1 MIRPE
6 IPGSMPVSEVELLVF
21 VMDGSGSMSETCT
34 PDGRSK
40 AEHLYDIVH
49 GVLNRLMNSSK
60 KDVFRIS
67 FVYFSDTIKVEEI
80 NNSCYFPIDIAIS
93 NLRNPLDVVGG
104 GSTAIADA
112 LAKVNEI
119 FDKFSEDEGIPED
132 KKATVFLFTDG
143 QENIRGKDDVI
154 QEAKKLLTYPL
165 SPVIATISFGSDA
178 DESLLME
185 IASKPNDRQIRHLD
199 ISGVLSEL
207 PDTNKLYLQGHA
219 SDGTITRRKIEAI
232 R

>member
-1 MIRPE
+1 MLSLPLPI
-6 IPGSMPVSEVELLVF
+6 
-21 VMDGSGSMSETCT
+21 
-34 PDGRSK
+34 
-40 AEHLYDIVH
+40 IVP
-49 GVLNRLMNSSK
+49 
-60 KDVFRIS
+60 S
-67 FVYFSDTIKVEEI
+67 FVPASPKPPV
-80 NNSCYFPIDIAIS
+80 IDSA
-93 NLRNPLDVVGG
+93 
-104 GSTAIADA
+104 
-112 LAKVNEI
+112 
-119 FDKFSEDEGIPED
+119 
-132 KKATVFLFTDG
+132 KATVFLFTDG
-143 QENIRGKDDVI
+143 QENVRGKDDVI

-232 R
+232 RNFVETLSVTRT